1 MSYNEFKNKENNK
14 TASISIMDDE
24 VLMLVCYENNEYIG
38 TIHYPNNSFH
48 YVKDAANNY
57 INGILTNEV
66 VRKYSVEYA
75 NQIRKVN
82 D

>member
-38 TIHYPNNSFH
+38 TIHYPNNNFH
-48 YVKDAANNY
+48 YVRDAANNY
-57 INGILTNEV
+57 INGILTNKV
-66 VRKYSVEYA
+66 VRKHSVEYA